1 VIDTHAHLEMCDG
14 EPEDVVAA
22 AAAAGVGRVL
32 TIGREQAVELAGRL
46 PGVWAIVG
54 VHPHEAA
61 EVADPATV
69 VRGLLNRPRVVA
81 VGECGLD
88 FYRDHAPRDDQ
99 RRAFAAQIDV
109 ANEAGLPLVIH
120 TRAADDETFPML
132 EAARVPVV
140 LHCFGSV
147 DRLDEALERGYF
159 ISFAGNVAY
168 PKATDL
174 REAAGRVP
182 ADRILA
188 ETDAPYLAPPPHRGR
203 PNQPAYVMRTLE
215 VLAAERGVEPAA
227 LEAQIDANATR
238 LFGL

>member
-22 AAAAGVGRVL
+22 AAAAGVTRIL
-32 TIGREQAVELAGRL
+32 TIGREQAAGLAERI

-61 EVADPATV
+61 EVADPAAA
-69 VRGLLNRPRVVA
+69 VRELLGRPRVVA

-99 RRAFAAQIDV
+99 RRAFAAQIEV
-109 ANEAGLPLVIH
+109 ANDAGLPLVIH
-120 TRAADDETFPML
+120 TRSADDETFTML

-140 LHCFGSV
+140 LHCFGAV
-147 DRLDEALERGYF
+147 GRLDDALDRGYF
-159 ISFAGNVAY
+159 VSFAGNVAY
-168 PKATDL
+168 PRADDL
-174 REAAGRVP
+174 REAARRVP
-182 ADRILA
+182 GERILA

-215 VLAAERGVEPAA
+215 VLAAERGVEPGA
-227 LEAQIDANATR
+227 LAAQIDANATC

>member
-1 VIDTHAHLEMCDG
+1 MIDTHAHLEMCDG
-14 EPEDVVAA
+14 EPEDVAAA
-22 AAAAGVGRVL
+22 AAAAGVRRIL
-32 TIGREQAVELAGRL
+32 TIGREQAVDLAGRI

-61 EVADPATV
+61 EVADPAAA
-69 VRGLLNRPRVVA
+69 VRGLIGHPRAVA

-88 FYRDHAPRDDQ
+88 FFRDYAPRDAQ
-99 RRAFAAQIDV
+99 RRAFAAQIEV

-120 TRAADDETFPML
+120 TRAADDETFAML
-132 EAARVPVV
+132 ESAEVPVV

-147 DRLDEALERGYF
+147 GRLDDALERGYLV
-159 ISFAGNVAY
+159 SFAGNVAY
-168 PKATDL
+168 PKAQDL
-174 REAAGRVP
+174 REAARRVP
-182 ADRILA
+182 DDRILA

-215 VLAAERGVEPAA
+215 VLAGERGVDPAA

-238 LFGL
+238 VFGL

>member
-22 AAAAGVGRVL
+22 AVEAGVGRVL
-32 TIGREQAVELAGRL
+32 TIGREQAVDLAERI

-61 EVADPATV
+61 GVADPAAA
-69 VRGLLNRPRVVA
+69 VRELVGHPRVVA

-88 FYRDHAPRDDQ
+88 FYRDYAPRDDQ

-120 TRAADDETFPML
+120 TRAADD
-132 EAARVPVV
+132 
-140 LHCFGSV
+140 
-147 DRLDEALERGYF
+147 
-159 ISFAGNVAY
+159 
-168 PKATDL
+168 PKAEDL
-174 REAAGRVP
+174 REAARRVP
-182 ADRILA
+182 DDLILA

-203 PNQPAYVMRTLE
+203 PNQPAYVMQTLA
-215 VLAAERGVEPAA
+215 VLAAERGVQPTA
-227 LEAQIDANATR
+227 LEALVDANASR
-238 LFGL
+238 VFGL

>member
-14 EPEDVVAA
+14 EPEDVAA
-22 AAAAGVGRVL
+22 AAAEAGVSRII
-32 TIGREQAVELAGRL
+32 TIGREQAVGLAERI
-46 PGVWAIVG
+46 PGVWAVVG

-61 EVADPATV
+61 EVADPAAA
-69 VRGLLNRPRVVA
+69 VRELIGHPRAVA

-88 FYRDHAPRDDQ
+88 FYRDYAPRDAQ
-99 RRAFAAQIDV
+99 RRAFAAQIEV

-120 TRAADDETFPML
+120 TRAADDETFAML
-132 EAARVPVV
+132 DSAEVPVV

-147 DRLDEALERGYF
+147 GRLDDALERGYLV
-159 ISFAGNVAY
+159 SFAGNVAY
-168 PKATDL
+168 PKAEDL
-174 REAAGRVP
+174 REAARRVP
-182 ADRILA
+182 GDRILA

-215 VLAAERGVEPAA
+215 VLAGERGVEPAA

-238 LFGL
+238 VFGL

>member
-1 VIDTHAHLEMCDG
+1 MIDTHAHLERCDG

-61 EVADPATV
+61 EVADPAAA
-69 VRGLLNRPRVVA
+69 VRRLLDRPRVVA

-88 FYRDHAPRDDQ
+88 FYRDYAPRDDQ
-99 RRAFAAQIDV
+99 RRAFAAQIEV

-147 DRLDEALERGYF
+147 DRLDDALERGYF
-159 ISFAGNVAY
+159 ISFAGNAAY
-168 PKATDL
+168 PKAADL
-174 REAAGRVP
+174 RDAARRVP

-215 VLAAERGVEPAA
+215 VLAAERGVEPAE

>member
-14 EPEDVVAA
+14 EPEDIAA
-22 AAAAGVGRVL
+22 AAAEAGVSRIL
-32 TIGREQAVELAGRL
+32 TIGREQAVGLAERI
-46 PGVWAIVG
+46 PGVWAVVG

-61 EVADPATV
+61 EVADPAAA
-69 VRGLLNRPRVVA
+69 VREMIGHPRAVA

-88 FYRDHAPRDDQ
+88 FYRDYAPRDAQ
-99 RRAFAAQIDV
+99 RRAFDAQIDA

-120 TRAADDETFPML
+120 TRAADDETFAML
-132 EAARVPVV
+132 RSAEVPVV

-147 DRLDEALERGYF
+147 DRLDDALERGYF
-159 ISFAGNVAY
+159 VSFAGNVAY
-168 PKATDL
+168 PKAEDL
-174 REAAGRVP
+174 REAARHVP

-215 VLAAERGVEPAA
+215 VLAAERGVDPAE

>member
-22 AAAAGVGRVL
+22 AAAAGVTRIL
-32 TIGREQAVELAGRL
+32 TIGREQAAELAERI

-61 EVADPATV
+61 EVADPAAA
-69 VRGLLNRPRVVA
+69 VRELLERPRVVA

-88 FYRDHAPRDDQ
+88 FYRDYAPHDDQ
-99 RRAFAAQIDV
+99 RRAFAAQIEV
-109 ANEAGLPLVIH
+109 ANDAGLPLVIH
-120 TRAADDETFPML
+120 TRAADDETFAML

-140 LHCFGSV
+140 LHCFGAV
-147 DRLDEALERGYF
+147 ERLDDALDRGYF
-159 ISFAGNVAY
+159 VSFAGNVAY
-168 PKATDL
+168 PKAGDL
-174 REAAGRVP
+174 REAARRVP
-182 ADRILA
+182 GARILA

-215 VLAAERGVEPAA
+215 VLAAERGVDPAE